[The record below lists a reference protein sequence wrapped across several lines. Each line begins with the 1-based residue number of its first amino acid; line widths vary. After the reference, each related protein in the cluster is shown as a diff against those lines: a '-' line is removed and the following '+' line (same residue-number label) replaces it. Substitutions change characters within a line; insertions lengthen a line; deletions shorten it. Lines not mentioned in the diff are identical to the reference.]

1 VVFVEAFFISIES
14 GKMNNFKLAPEI
26 FKYKLD
32 AKSLHIYC
40 YLLANKNKRVMNY
53 ELEEKLHNLNKYTL
67 SQCFYELKQKK
78 LISPKPAVLKN
89 VIKCRYLCKDF
100 DVQNAEVINFNKNI
114 FGVNL
119 SHKAFQIYLYLR
131 ANLNSKVTNEKIIHD
146 LKLAKATFYKYLK
159 ELRKNNLLSKS
170 KNKSH
175 NKILCIF

>member
-1 VVFVEAFFISIES
+1 
-14 GKMNNFKLAPEI
+14 MNNFKLNSEI

-67 SQCFYELKQKK
+67 SQCFCELKQKK
-78 LISPKPAVLKN
+78 LISPKPTVLKN

-100 DVQNAEVINFNKNI
+100 DVQNTETINFSKNI
-114 FGVNL
+114 FGANL

-131 ANLNSKVTNEKIIHD
+131 ANLNNNVYNKKIIHD
-146 LKLAKATFYKYLK
+146 LNLANATFYKYLK
-159 ELRKNNLLSKS
+159 ELKTKGFIS
-170 KNKSH
+170 KNK
-175 NKILCIF
+175 KIITIL

>member
-1 VVFVEAFFISIES
+1 
-14 GKMNNFKLAPEI
+14 MNNFKLAPEI

-53 ELEEKLHNLNKYTL
+53 ELEDKLHNLNKYTL

-78 LISPKPAVLKN
+78 LISPKPTVLKN

-119 SHKAFQIYLYLR
+119 SHKSFQMYLYLR
-131 ANLNSKVTNEKIIHD
+131 ANLNNNVYNKKIIHD
-146 LKLAKATFYKYLK
+146 LNITKNTFYKYLK
-159 ELRKNNLLSKS
+159 ELRKNNLLS
-170 KNKSH
+170 NLH